1 MLRAHTLTL
10 LIERPAREVYRFLT
24 TVEALIDWLQ
34 LTDVALRPEE
44 DARLVQFDTAQGPV
58 RIDLTAESR
67 QVIDYSHWQGGRP
80 VRMGCVR
87 VIEHGEGCV
96 LVHTGLQQP
105 GVSAEEFVS
114 EQNWVETDLLVLK
127 SLLER

>member
-58 RIDLTAESR
+58 RIDLTAENR

-80 VRMGCVR
+80 VRMGYVR